1 MTRAVLITSILLL
14 AMLGPYLPGRFDASA
29 PALSFVIRV
38 ASYVSLLFVPV
49 GFAWMVSRT
58 RSRLWQRLTVML
70 AGLVVFVAVVAA
82 GSVNHLAMG
91 VILGLASIMFLHAA
105 SRGTRANTEP
115 VQTARL
121 AIPLYLAIIPVVL
134 VVFISS
140 VLPRAAASSRD
151 RAIRH
156 SATLIAAIDSYHQRR
171 GHYPPS
177 LQSLNRDVPTG
188 VVGIERFHYE
198 PNGQSYNLFFVRQHV
213 ALDAKE
219 VVMFNPRDEHRF
231 TSHELDLLE
240 YDGEQLALRRGDRR
254 RTPLGHP
261 HWVSFLFD

>member
-1 MTRAVLITSILLL
+1 MISAVVITAILLL

-29 PALSFVIRV
+29 ATLSFVIQV

-49 GFAWMVSRT
+49 GFAWMVSRN
-58 RSRLWQRLTVML
+58 RSSLWRRLTVGL
-70 AGLVVFVAVVAA
+70 AGLVVFVAVVSAV
-82 GSVNHLAMG
+82 SVNQLAMG
-91 VILGLASIMFLHAA
+91 ALLGLASTMFLRAA
-105 SRGTRANTEP
+105 VRGMRANSEHAERT
-115 VQTARL
+115 RL
-121 AIPLYLAIIPVVL
+121 ATPLYLAIIPVVL
-134 VVFISS
+134 VAFISS
-140 VLPRAAASSRD
+140 VLPRAAEWSRD

-156 SATLIAAIDSYHQRR
+156 SATLIAAIESYRQRQ
-171 GHYPPS
+171 GHYPLS

-213 ALDAKE
+213 ALDARE
-219 VVMFNPRDEHRF
+219 VVMFNPRDEHGF
-231 TSHELDLLE
+231 ASHELDLLQ

>member
-1 MTRAVLITSILLL
+1 
-14 AMLGPYLPGRFDASA
+14 MLGPYLPGRFDASA
-29 PALSFVIRV
+29 AALSFVVQV
-38 ASYVSLLFVPV
+38 ASYVSLLFVPL
-49 GFAWMVSRT
+49 GIAWTISRK
-58 RSRLWQRLTVML
+58 RSRLWYRVTVGL
-70 AGLVVFVAVVAA
+70 AGLVAFVAVVSAV
-82 GSVNHLAMG
+82 SVNHLAMG
-91 VILGLASIMFLHAA
+91 AILGLAIVMFLRPAF
-105 SRGTRANTEP
+105 GETRPETEHDETAQLVTPFCLAVTP
-115 VQTARL
+115 V
-121 AIPLYLAIIPVVL
+121 IL
-134 VVFISS
+134 VAFISS
-140 VLPRAAASSRD
+140 VLPGAAEWSRD

-156 SATLIAAIDSYHQRR
+156 STALIAAIESYHQRQ
-171 GHYPPS
+171 GHYPLS

-198 PNGQSYNLFFVRQHV
+198 PNGDSYNLFFVRQHI